1 MKDQNKVMDALLSQR
16 IAADSLALRP
26 QTLAKLRGHSQRI
39 AIGQL
44 IGLIR
49 SGDLIG
55 IVT

>member
-1 MKDQNKVMDALLSQR
+1 MKDQNELMHTLLDQR

-26 QTLAKLRGHSQRI
+26 QTLAKLRGHGQRI

-49 SGDLIG
+49 SGHLIG
-55 IVT
+55 IVA